1 MQILQ
6 NSFMSDHMKQ
16 ANIMP
21 NQQSISGDDASF
33 FEQIRDNIIQEENK
47 SKDPNYI
54 NVDK

>member
-1 MQILQ
+1 
-6 NSFMSDHMKQ
+6 MSDHMKQ
-16 ANIMP
+16 TNIMP